1 MLDNAEDNNVQLLKE
16 VDKISFRDRKYITP
30 FDALLTAAILFPE
43 KCIKTKGD
51 YYATVELQG
60 NHTRG
65 QMVID
70 YRNSK
75 CNVTLIER
83 LDQEEF
89 EKIIEWT
96 VKT

>member
-1 MLDNAEDNNVQLLKE
+1 MLDNTEDNNVQLLKE
-16 VDKISFRDRKYITP
+16 VEKISFRDRKYITP

-43 KCIKTKGD
+43 KCIKTKGE
-51 YYATVELQG
+51 YHATVELQG

-65 QMVID
+65 QMVLD
-70 YRNSK
+70 HRNSK
-75 CNVTLIER
+75 CNVTVIEC

-96 VKT
+96 VAA